1 MLEKIEMQKKMLIQE
16 RDAIID
22 KIKKNFDY
30 EIKQLDA
37 RNEQILI
44 KNKEG
49 VPLEEIHNKINKIR

>member
-1 MLEKIEMQKKMLIQE
+1 MQKKMLIQE